1 MQKKIGFWHTGK
13 HQRTCI
19 GIHGTKKKESQNK
32 KEKKQSQEKHKQCL
46 NTIYAETLNWEV
58 IIQKEKKQTN
68 KQETKNQKKKKQRIY
83 HYCCMLQRLLQ
94 AYLQ

>member
-13 HQRTCI
+13 HQRTFI
-19 GIHGTKKKESQNK
+19 GIHGTKK

-46 NTIYAETLNWEV
+46 NTIYAETLNWKV